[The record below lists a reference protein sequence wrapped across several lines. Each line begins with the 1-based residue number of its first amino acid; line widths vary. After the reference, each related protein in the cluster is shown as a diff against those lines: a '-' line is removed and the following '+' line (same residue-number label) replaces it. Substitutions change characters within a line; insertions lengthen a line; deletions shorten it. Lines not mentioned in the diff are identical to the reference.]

1 MWVEPLKDGR
11 FKFIERYK
19 DPYTEKTRKKS
30 VVLNSQSKQAWN
42 KALSILNDKIEN
54 ELAKKKIEKVAFQQ
68 VYTCLLY
75 TSPSPRDRG

>member
-42 KALSILNDKIEN
+42 KALSILNDKIEMN
-54 ELAKKKIEKVAFQQ
+54 WLKRKSRK
-68 VYTCLLY
+68 
-75 TSPSPRDRG
+75 SPSSKFILNGKIIILNL

>member
-30 VVLNSQSKQAWN
+30 VVLK
-42 KALSILNDKIEN
+42 
-54 ELAKKKIEKVAFQQ
+54 
-68 VYTCLLY
+68 
-75 TSPSPRDRG
+75 R

>member
-54 ELAKKKIEKVAFQQ
+54 ELAKKKIEKVPFQQ
-68 VYTCLLY
+68 VYTFKCCHFFCC
-75 TSPSPRDRG
+75 